1 MKNLKRLLL
10 ILLLSV
16 STLQAQSRS
25 DIQVLIDAIAT
36 GTPNTALKVRTVLN
50 AIANGT
56 MQSGDIVYVDCSNA
70 YITANFDGTGLGIN
84 QRIGWA
90 ICNGNNGTRNWNGKV
105 PVAYGSSYLTMGAT
119 GGEVMHTLTVNEMP
133 AHNHTISNQSNGV
146 SGGGKVTVGNES
158 PEGTNPITDN
168 TGGGAAHNNMQ
179 PYTVVLAI
187 MKL

>member
-1 MKNLKRLLL
+1 MKNLQALFLFL
-10 ILLLSV
+10 FLSL
-16 STLQAQSRS
+16 STLQAQTRS

-70 YITANFDGTGLGIN
+70 YISANFDGTGLGIN
-84 QRIGWA
+84 QRTGWA

-105 PVAYGSSYLTMGAT
+105 PVSYGVDYLTMGAT
-119 GGEVMHTLTVNEMP
+119 GGVKDAVVVSHAHGMKYAATGSGTKYAEVPYTGDTVGGSMEP
-133 AHNHTISNQSNGV
+133 TESTGV
-146 SGGGKVTVGNES
+146 SG
-158 PEGTNPITDN
+158 TDK
-168 TGGGAAHNNMQ
+168 NMQ